1 VLGESNR
8 ISAPPALP
16 IEKELRKHVEAETAA
31 QEDRLRTPKF
41 WRGRARQRGA
51 KGVEVDSTV
60 APTPIEPEAEAEV
73 AVESRHVPRRRARRL
88 VAAKPLMNEPPAS
101 DTEAHA
107 ETVEP
112 EMVVEPEPEPE
123 PEVVEAPL
131 AEPEVAVAT
140 PVVETKIVFVPEAV
154 EAVVAEP
161 EVVEPEVVE
170 PEVVEPEVAEPE
182 VETPVAETKIV
193 FVPETVEAV
202 VAEPQVVEE
211 PPQVG
216 EPEPDD
222 REVVIPE
229 VVTPSFVIEREAP
242 VGVHGPTVRRLFT
255 AKARKPRVKKVAK
268 GRRGW
273 VVDYVVPESQA
284 KDAGR

>member
-1 VLGESNR
+1 
-8 ISAPPALP
+8 
-16 IEKELRKHVEAETAA
+16 
-31 QEDRLRTPKF
+31 
-41 WRGRARQRGA
+41 
-51 KGVEVDSTV
+51 
-60 APTPIEPEAEAEV
+60 
-73 AVESRHVPRRRARRL
+73 
-88 VAAKPLMNEPPAS
+88 MNEPPAS

-123 PEVVEAPL
+123 PEVVEAPV
-131 AEPEVAVAT
+131 AEPDVAVET
-140 PVVETKIVFVPEAV
+140 PVAETKIVFVPETV

-161 EVVEPEVVE
+161 EVVEPEVA
-170 PEVVEPEVAEPE
+170 EPEVA